1 MVKGDAK
8 TCSLKV
14 FSKKIYINLITGEQV
29 EVFQDVVF
37 QAKVCLNLTN
47 NSSFRTRCKHI
58 A

>member
-1 MVKGDAK
+1 MLKLTVKG
-8 TCSLKV
+8 
-14 FSKKIYINLITGEQV
+14 FSKKYIYINLITGEQV